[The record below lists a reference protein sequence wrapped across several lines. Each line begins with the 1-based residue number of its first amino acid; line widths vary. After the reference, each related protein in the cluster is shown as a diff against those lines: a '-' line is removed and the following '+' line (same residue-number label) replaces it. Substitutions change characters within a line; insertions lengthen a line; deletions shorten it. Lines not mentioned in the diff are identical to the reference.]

1 MKKNNPIIVFILGV
15 LTVVAIIPVF
25 SSLGELICQW
35 IEDGKAVAI
44 EKTTKRNIKIT
55 KLQKEVEKEQCA
67 ESGSA
72 IGYEIPN
79 DCEVYGDY
87 CNSKKKKRKI
97 GF

>member
-1 MKKNNPIIVFILGV
+1 MKKNNSIVAFILGV
-15 LTVVAIIPVF
+15 LTAVTIIPVF
-25 SSLGELICQW
+25 TSLGELVCQW

-55 KLQKEVEKEQCA
+55 KLQKEVEKEQCT
-67 ESGSA
+67 ESESA

-87 CNSKKKKRKI
+87 CNSKKKKIKI